1 MKILT
6 FTGTT
11 PTEALKK
18 AKAEIGDKGLLIE
31 TRELKK
37 KSLGRAGLY
46 EIIIG
51 VEESDIKPL
60 KKEDSKRLIEESED
74 ILFDISKAAQQISNV
89 SKVASLPE
97 EYRMH
102 TQEKKKPREESIG
115 SFSSTEV
122 VEPVKVETE
131 PLELKEIKSEIGKLT
146 DKVKLIQHMFWDEKK
161 PETEDIIPA
170 EFAEIYKLASQS
182 GMNQEHLDA
191 LMKMTL
197 EHMPLKMRENSETV
211 KRYFQTLLRKIIPIR
226 LENKLAS
233 GRKKVIMLVGPTG
246 VGKTTSV
253 AKLAARYSFLLEQK
267 YKVGLVVLDTY
278 RIGAVEQLMQ
288 YARMMRMGIETV
300 VDPPEFSN
308 ALNSLR
314 YCDYILIDT
323 MGSSPYDKGKIKKIY
338 ECLEAN
344 DTEFSV
350 DVILVMPSSIKYE
363 DLKATYYNFETLGV
377 DTMMFTKLDETR
389 GFGNIFSLAY
399 ETKKPISY
407 FSVGQEVPED
417 LVCASSDFLVD
428 CLLNGFNRGNI

>member
-6 FTGTT
+6 FTGKT
-11 PTEALKK
+11 PSEALKK
-18 AKAEIGDKGLLIE
+18 AKLEIGDDGLLIE
-31 TRELKK
+31 TREIQKK
-37 KSLGRAGLY
+37 ALGKEPLY
-46 EIIIG
+46 EIVIG
-51 VEESDIKPL
+51 IDEESSFSTYDRKIKPL
-60 KKEDSKRLIEESED
+60 EKQKSVVKESEEV
-74 ILFDISKAAQQISNV
+74 LFDISSAAKQISKISEVREPLFNYDDLNQN
-89 SKVASLPE
+89 KN
-97 EYRMH
+97 
-102 TQEKKKPREESIG
+102 QEKY
-115 SFSSTEV
+115 
-122 VEPVKVETE
+122 TE
-131 PLELKEIKSEIGKLT
+131 PKELKEIKSQINKLG
-146 DKVKLIQHMFWDEKK
+146 DNVKLIQNMFWDEKS
-161 PETEDIIPA
+161 PDIETKIPP

-182 GMNQEHLDA
+182 GMNREHLNSI
-191 LMKMTL
+191 MEMTL
-197 EHMPLKMRENSETV
+197 EHMPYKMKENSITV
-211 KRYFQTLLRKIIPIR
+211 KRYFQTLLRKMIPIR
-226 LENKLAS
+226 LETPPAVGS
-233 GRKKVIMLVGPTG
+233 KKVIMLVGPTG
-246 VGKTTSV
+246 VGKTTSI
-253 AKLAARYSFLLEQK
+253 AKLAARYSFLMQKK

-288 YARMMRMGIETV
+288 YARMMKLGIETV

-350 DVILVMPSSIKYE
+350 DVVLVLPSSIKYE
-363 DLKATYYNFETLGV
+363 DLKATYYNFETLDI

-428 CLLNGFNRGNI
+428 CLLNGFNRSNI